1 MDIKGWSLKEK
12 IGQMFIIAFGGEEMT
27 PELKR
32 AIVELN
38 VGGVILFQRNLKNID
53 KVVKL
58 NRDIQMLAKA
68 KGRPPLWISIDQ
80 EGGGIS
86 YLWEGM
92 VLSPGNM
99 LIGAS
104 ENEGN
109 AYDAAYIMGVQLK
122 KLGFNMN
129 FAPDIDINNNPR
141 NPVIGARS
149 FGENPQKVSRLGEKT
164 IQGYC
169 SAGILAV
176 GKHYPGHGDTELDS
190 HLSLPKVEKNLDE
203 LEQFELLPFIE
214 NIKSG
219 MEAVMTAHI
228 LFPKLDDEYPATLS
242 SYFLKKLLRDRY
254 DFDGLILTDS
264 MEMHAIS
271 KFYGREEGT
280 VKAVQAGAD
289 IILACGKDV
298 VTQELMIDAVEQ
310 AVRKGVLKE
319 ETIQLA
325 VDRVMRFKEKWIG
338 DGGVEDIDLHSLT
351 QKSYEDNMLRIAKE
365 GITLQFDNSGVLPL
379 TMEEKVKVISQRTY
393 NDENY
398 VGDRK
403 SIVHKIFHE
412 NRYDVT
418 FLEGSCPSDT
428 EVERLPETVEKDQ
441 YVLLLVNERRALPH
455 SWVDLYEK
463 LSAKSGKVI
472 VVSLWNPQIVEHFPE
487 SMSTYIT
494 TYSYTHQVMEALKGL
509 LEGHHPFKGK
519 SPVRLLE
526 RKATSCGQVPSKGG
540 TELEEI

>member
-1 MDIKGWSLKEK
+1 M
-12 IGQMFIIAFGGEEMT
+12 
-27 PELKR
+27 
-32 AIVELN
+32 
-38 VGGVILFQRNLKNID
+38 
-53 KVVKL
+53 
-58 NRDIQMLAKA
+58 
-68 KGRPPLWISIDQ
+68 DQ

-104 ENEGN
+104 DNEGN

-149 FGENPQKVSRLGEKT
+149 FGENPQKVSQLGKKT

-169 SAGILAV
+169 SAGVLAV
-176 GKHYPGHGDTELDS
+176 GKHFPGHGDTELDS
-190 HLSLPKVEKNLDE
+190 HLSLPKVEKNLEE

-214 NIKSG
+214 NIRSG

-242 SYFLKKLLRDRY
+242 SFFLKKLLRDKY

-280 VKAVQAGAD
+280 VKALQAGAD

-298 VTQELMIDAVEQ
+298 ATQELMINAVEQ
-310 AVRKGVLKE
+310 AVRAGVLKE
-319 ETIQLA
+319 ETLQLA
-325 VDRVMRFKEKWIG
+325 VDRIKRYKEKWINHEG
-338 DGGVEDIDLHSLT
+338 LAGIDLHSLR
-351 QKSYEDNMLRIAKE
+351 QKSYVDTMTQIARE
-365 GITLQFDNSGVLPL
+365 GITLQFDHSCLLPL
-379 TMEEKVKVISQRTY
+379 REEEKVKVISQRTY

-398 VGDRK
+398 VGERK
-403 SIVHKIFHE
+403 SVVHKIFHE
-412 NRYDVT
+412 DRYEVT
-418 FLEGSCPSDT
+418 YLEGSCPNNP
-428 EVERLPETVEKDQ
+428 EVERLPETVKQDQ
-441 YVLLLVNERRALPH
+441 YVFLLVNERRALPP

-463 LSAKSGKVI
+463 LSAKSSNVI

-494 TYSYTHQVMEALKGL
+494 TYSYTDQVIAALKEL
-509 LEGHHPFKGK
+509 LEGHHPFQGT

-526 RKATSCGQVPSKGG
+526 RKANSAGHVPSKGG